1 MILGEN
7 SAIPVVVL
15 SRQQDPVEII
25 NSTLRNAGH
34 VVHCTWVREV
44 ADLADALAPPSA
56 PQLLFFCLGD
66 AGELASAMQQRQRLA
81 ARVPALVVREAL
93 TEDDLLRGLEL
104 GAADVVTL
112 AARGR
117 LQSVAARELA
127 AARLDQA
134 LNGTLASARQYRDQ
148 MRAFMTGSTDAIAH
162 VQEGIVVDV
171 NPAWSELFG
180 HAEPGDLLGQ
190 PLMDLFD
197 GRSHAA
203 LKGALVAA
211 TQGRW
216 AGHALSTLAALPDG
230 ATLALELT
238 FERFEFEGEPAVR
251 LRVATQNRDNVSLA
265 QQLEEAMRLDSR
277 TGLLRR
283 AAFIESAKARAAQ
296 PLKGG
301 LRAIVYMAPDSFVD
315 VERDFGPILAEEAL
329 DVLARRLHEQLQPGD
344 LASRV
349 APTGFAMLIE
359 RGNSRDQEAWL
370 NRLRERIESEPFLTD
385 DAAVK
390 LTCSIGSS
398 PLPAQGGPLQKA
410 LETAIAAQRAG
421 ATAGGNRCVHREP
434 SGPRAEIDEA
444 DRTWAG
450 QIKSA
455 LMANRFRLVQQPI
468 ASLVGEDRPMFDL
481 LVRMVDEGGQEV
493 LPTEF
498 LAAAERTDLMK
509 NIDRWIVGAA
519 MSFCATRK
527 PHKVFVRLSKDS
539 MQDQTL
545 GTWLQQ
551 QLKAS
556 HVEPRNIVFEITE
569 EMAQAH
575 PREARSLQGLLS
587 ALGIEFA
594 LEHFGASGDAA
605 ALLHR
610 LPVNYVKIDGAL
622 MQGLANDR
630 PLQEKVKALVDVAR
644 EHGVTTI
651 AERVEDANTMA
662 VLWQLGIEFIQGY
675 FVNSPEQ
682 VVM

>member
-1 MILGEN
+1 MIASNLTLTGRTRAGRGTILGEN

-56 PQLLFFCLGD
+56 PQLLFFCVGD

-180 HAEPGDLLGQ
+180 HPEPGDLLGQ

-370 NRLRERIESEPFLTD
+370 NRLRERIES
-385 DAAVK
+385 
-390 LTCSIGSS
+390 
-398 PLPAQGGPLQKA
+398 
-410 LETAIAAQRAG
+410 
-421 ATAGGNRCVHREP
+421 
-434 SGPRAEIDEA
+434 
-444 DRTWAG
+444 
-450 QIKSA
+450 
-455 LMANRFRLVQQPI
+455 
-468 ASLVGEDRPMFDL
+468 
-481 LVRMVDEGGQEV
+481 
-493 LPTEF
+493 
-498 LAAAERTDLMK
+498 
-509 NIDRWIVGAA
+509 
-519 MSFCATRK
+519 
-527 PHKVFVRLSKDS
+527 
-539 MQDQTL
+539 
-545 GTWLQQ
+545 
-551 QLKAS
+551 
-556 HVEPRNIVFEITE
+556 
-569 EMAQAH
+569 
-575 PREARSLQGLLS
+575 
-587 ALGIEFA
+587 
-594 LEHFGASGDAA
+594 
-605 ALLHR
+605 
-610 LPVNYVKIDGAL
+610 
-622 MQGLANDR
+622 
-630 PLQEKVKALVDVAR
+630 
-644 EHGVTTI
+644 
-651 AERVEDANTMA
+651 
-662 VLWQLGIEFIQGY
+662 
-675 FVNSPEQ
+675 
-682 VVM
+682 